1 LNPDEGAEEALRLL
15 INRHDDYEA
24 AVEAERT
31 ARTTLEAER
40 RQLRW
45 CEGYEAW
52 MEEATAADLE
62 QEREAARADAA
73 QEEAHLEEIKTIERD
88 VEAAREG
95 GTVEQLRA
103 EYRRARTQLA
113 DDRDR
118 DYDRAVGKVIAD
130 LVQEKTRDR
139 GLPPVFHRARDLFAD
154 ITNDR
159 YELTLDRKTGTFR
172 AYDHVYDDSFSLDG
186 LERLFEA
193 TSGRDAEPLGS
204 VTTTHLLSSA
214 QSLWQPAPHA
224 RLDPSRPAL
233 ILPVGPSR
241 TPGLTRPRRRPTSP
255 AGRLSHRFGSPERR
269 HRTG

>member
-1 LNPDEGAEEALRLL
+1 MAERPGGTGGSRGDPGVLPEVLGEAADDELSGLYARLNLDEGAEEALRSL
-15 INRHDDYEA
+15 IDRHDDYEA

-73 QEEAHLEEIKTIERD
+73 QEEAHLEDIQTIERD

-130 LVQEKTRDR
+130 LVQEETRNR
-139 GLPPVFHRARDLFAD
+139 GLPPVFHRARDL
-154 ITNDR
+154 INDQ

-172 AYDHVYDDSFSLDG
+172 VYDHVYDDSFSLDG
-186 LERLFEA
+186 LERLFE
-193 TSGRDAEPLGS
+193 
-204 VTTTHLLSSA
+204 
-214 QSLWQPAPHA
+214 
-224 RLDPSRPAL
+224 RLQ
-233 ILPVGPSR
+233 GE
-241 TPGLTRPRRRPTSP
+241 TPGRSE
-255 AGRLSHRFGSPERR
+255 A
-269 HRTG
+269 

>member
-1 LNPDEGAEEALRLL
+1 MPARTWSSWGRTPSSEPGQWRRDRAALEEAEATLASLEVLGEAADDELSGLYARLNLDEGVEEALRSL
-15 INRHDDYEA
+15 IDRHNDYEA
-24 AVEAERT
+24 AAEAERT
-31 ARTTLEAER
+31 ARTILEAER

-62 QEREAARADAA
+62 QEREATQADAA
-73 QEEAHLEEIKTIERD
+73 QEEAHLEEIKTIERAL
-88 VEAAREG
+88 EAAREE

-130 LVQEKTRDR
+130 LVQEETRDR

-154 ITNDR
+154 IIDDR

-172 AYDHVYDDSFSLDG
+172 AYNHVYDDSFSLDG
-186 LERLFEA
+186 LERLFERLQGE
-193 TSGRDAEPLGS
+193 TPSHSGA
-204 VTTTHLLSSA
+204 
-214 QSLWQPAPHA
+214 
-224 RLDPSRPAL
+224 
-233 ILPVGPSR
+233 
-241 TPGLTRPRRRPTSP
+241 
-255 AGRLSHRFGSPERR
+255 
-269 HRTG
+269 

>member
-1 LNPDEGAEEALRLL
+1 MVCRCRHTRGRRGAGRLPLSLVSGGETGRHWRKQRRPWRPFPKVLGEAADDELSGLYARLNLDEG
-15 INRHDDYEA
+15 
-24 AVEAERT
+24 
-31 ARTTLEAER
+31 
-40 RQLRW
+40 
-45 CEGYEAW
+45 
-52 MEEATAADLE
+52 
-62 QEREAARADAA
+62 ADAA
-73 QEEAHLEEIKTIERD
+73 QEEAHLEEIKTIERA

-186 LERLFEA
+186 LERLFE
-193 TSGRDAEPLGS
+193 
-204 VTTTHLLSSA
+204 
-214 QSLWQPAPHA
+214 
-224 RLDPSRPAL
+224 RLQGETPSRSGA
-233 ILPVGPSR
+233 
-241 TPGLTRPRRRPTSP
+241 
-255 AGRLSHRFGSPERR
+255 
-269 HRTG
+269 